1 MQKRNTFYLECLCY
15 GYLVREEQVG
25 KEEATQRAR
34 AGATAGSIKRCGAAK
49 GDATWVGAQETH
61 RWAWRLSLRGAPGRR
76 DMKLYTGF
84 AVEGIF
90 LFLSPPIASLAY
102 ATIFRLQSRLAAVAA
117 YATAVRINKKSSF
130 FLSFSFKSARFFRHE
145 LRSTRQTPPSHL
157 GGGQSAS

>member
-1 MQKRNTFYLECLCY
+1 MLRISRPRGT
-15 GYLVREEQVG
+15 GR
-25 KEEATQRAR
+25 QRR
-34 AGATAGSIKRCGAAK
+34 SDTKSSCGSNGSIKRCGAAK